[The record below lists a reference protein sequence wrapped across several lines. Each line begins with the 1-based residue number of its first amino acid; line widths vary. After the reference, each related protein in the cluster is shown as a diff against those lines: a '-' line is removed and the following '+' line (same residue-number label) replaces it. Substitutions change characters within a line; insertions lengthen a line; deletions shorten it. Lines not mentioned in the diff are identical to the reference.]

1 MIVYLSN
8 IFFTYFIYFIYN
20 SLFTFYNSYIRLT
33 LIKDVTPINYR
44 IQLIKLYFC
53 SKNTYLTL
61 LQTTLAVLFSSLFLL
76 LINDKE
82 LESFLFHKG
91 FLYYALAMNVFVC
104 FIAMPLLI
112 FFVPNKKSH

>member
-8 IFFTYFIYFIYN
+8 LFFTYFIYIIYN
-20 SLFTFYNSYIRLT
+20 SLFTFYNSYIPLT

-61 LQTTLAVLFSSLFLL
+61 LQTTSAVIFSSLFLL
-76 LINDKE
+76 LMNDKE

-91 FLYYALAMNVFVC
+91 FLYYALAINVFVC